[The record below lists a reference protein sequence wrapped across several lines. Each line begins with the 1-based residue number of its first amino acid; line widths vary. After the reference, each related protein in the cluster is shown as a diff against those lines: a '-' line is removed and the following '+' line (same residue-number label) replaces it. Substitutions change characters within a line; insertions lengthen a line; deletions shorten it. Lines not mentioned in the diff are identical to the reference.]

1 MDQVEF
7 SQDEL
12 REILSEYQS
21 LVKCPA
27 WGRLVNL
34 AEEQIDLRA
43 AMVMAKEEEKL
54 EDFIELVRL
63 KAEAKAIRLFAGLP
77 ETIIAGIK
85 EDLNYVED
93 SEHTAS

>member
-1 MDQVEF
+1 
-7 SQDEL
+7 
-12 REILSEYQS
+12 
-21 LVKCPA
+21 
-27 WGRLVNL
+27 
-34 AEEQIDLRA
+34 
-43 AMVMAKEEEKL
+43 MVMAKEEEKL